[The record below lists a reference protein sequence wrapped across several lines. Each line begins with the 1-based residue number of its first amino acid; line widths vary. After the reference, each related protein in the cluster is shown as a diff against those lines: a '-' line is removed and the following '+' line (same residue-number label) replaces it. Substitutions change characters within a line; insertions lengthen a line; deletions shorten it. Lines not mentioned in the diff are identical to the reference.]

1 MKDFSISNI
10 ASKGFYMITPIEIG
24 IFGAPVN
31 NNNLGCQAL
40 TYSIINLLE
49 AASKDLN
56 IQFHYNIFEWDPNQ
70 ELDRIF
76 CNRLKLNS
84 SKLLSVRLGNY
95 RGLLRKIKH
104 CVDNRNMKLVIKNC
118 TLVIDLT
125 EGDSFAD
132 IYGQDR
138 YDTLTL
144 IKEMVEQSAP
154 LILGSQTYGPFSKTK
169 NRKRAAKVIQKAIAV
184 IARDKIS
191 ADYVKKISGVKPF
204 LSCDLAFRLPY
215 DNRSAERTGKKVG
228 LNVSG
233 LLYSTGSEGQG
244 TDKSFVLK
252 TDYDQ
257 YVDQIIKYLI
267 KNEYEVHL
275 IGHVEADYDV
285 NKKLKMKYPS
295 VNLAPEFD
303 NPMDAKSYISSMDL
317 FIGSRMHATIAA
329 LTSNTPVVPVAYS
342 RKFTGLF
349 ENVDY
354 PYVVDLQ
361 TEDTNETVQAVID
374 RIENYDET
382 RIATDKSYQIA
393 MRENDDCLKLYEE
406 VIKQIIHA

>member
-1 MKDFSISNI
+1 
-10 ASKGFYMITPIEIG
+10 MITPIEIG

-154 LILGSQTYGPFSKTK
+154 LILGSQTYGPFQ
-169 NRKRAAKVIQKAIAV
+169 NPENEKRAADVIRRAEAV
-184 IARDKIS
+184 FTRDRIS
-191 ADYVKKISGVKPF
+191 GDYVKKISGVTPI
-204 LSCDLAFRLPY
+204 LTCDLAFRLPY
-215 DNRSAERTGKKVG
+215 ESRSNEKTGSAKRVG
-228 LNVSG
+228 FNISG
-233 LLYSTGSEGQG
+233 LLVSDKQEGTSTEF
-244 TDKSFVLK
+244 TLK
-252 TDYDQ
+252 TNYDEF
-257 YVDQIIKYLI
+257 VRDVLDYLI
-267 KNEYEVHL
+267 SHQYEVHL
-275 IGHVEADYDV
+275 IGHVAADYTV
-285 NKKLKMKYPS
+285 NKMLKEKYPS
-295 VNLAPEFD
+295 VILAPEFD

-361 TEDTNETVQAVID
+361 TEDTNEAVQAVID

-382 RIATDKSYQIA
+382 KIATEKSYQIA
-393 MRENDDCLKLYEE
+393 MRQNDECLKAYET
-406 VIKQIIHA
+406 VIRKVLSNR

>member
-1 MKDFSISNI
+1 MNRIVNISIL
-10 ASKGFYMITPIEIG
+10 
-24 IFGAPVN
+24 GALIN
-31 NNNLGCQAL
+31 NENLGCQAL
-40 TYSIINLLE
+40 TYSVVDLLE
-49 AASKDLN
+49 QVGTILDIS
-56 IQFHYNIFEWDPNQ
+56 FHYNIIDLAPDKQSTALFCRRVNVNPN
-70 ELDRIF
+70 RITVI
-76 CNRLKLNS
+76 KS
-84 SKLLSVRLGNY
+84 GNY
-95 RGLLRKIKH
+95 GGILHELKH
-104 CVDNRNMKLVIKNC
+104 YKENLAVNRF
-118 TLVIDLT
+118 TQSSEFAIDLT
-125 EGDSFAD
+125 QGDSFTD
-132 IYGQDR
+132 IYGQYRFD
-138 YDTLTL
+138 DLTNCKSIL
-144 IKEMVEQSAP
+144 ERHIP

-169 NRKRAAKVIQKAIAV
+169 NRKRAAKVIQKAIAA

-354 PYVVDLQ
+354 PYVVDMQ
-361 TEDTNETVQAVID
+361 TEDTNGTVQAVID

-382 RIATDKSYQIA
+382 RNATDKSYQIA
-393 MRENDDCLKLYEE
+393 MRENDECLKLYEN